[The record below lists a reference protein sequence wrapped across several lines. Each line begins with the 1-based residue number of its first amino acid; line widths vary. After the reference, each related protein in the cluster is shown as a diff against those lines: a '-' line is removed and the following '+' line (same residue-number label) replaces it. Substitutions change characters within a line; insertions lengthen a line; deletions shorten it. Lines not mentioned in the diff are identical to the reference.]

1 MDISLKYMNMR
12 NSSEEEALAKRP
24 GLNLGWYAAR
34 VEMTPA
40 NLSWTKAESTGLMEI
55 VCKRGNLMKAY
66 ERVVRNKGAADVDG
80 IGVHEF
86 NAHLQQH

>member
-1 MDISLKYMNMR
+1 
-12 NSSEEEALAKRP
+12 
-24 GLNLGWYAAR
+24 
-34 VEMTPA
+34 
-40 NLSWTKAESTGLMEI
+40 
-55 VCKRGNLMKAY
+55 MKAY